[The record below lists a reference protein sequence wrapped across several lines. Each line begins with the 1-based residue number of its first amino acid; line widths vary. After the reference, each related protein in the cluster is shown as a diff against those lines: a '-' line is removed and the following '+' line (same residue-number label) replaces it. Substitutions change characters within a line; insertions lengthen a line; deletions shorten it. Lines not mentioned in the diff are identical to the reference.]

1 MHPAFLYWWK
11 YGRRQ
16 GECAAWAGSAS
27 AEAFRPWE
35 VRHFSGSRH
44 EGSMGGG
51 FGVRRPLRYLA
62 YKLELSDEQVTE
74 MARILNA
81 LKTERAQAEVDERR
95 TVSAFADAVE
105 AETFGEARA
114 DEGVALRSDSAER
127 VRHAVVRAL
136 REIHALLSAEQRK
149 RLAYLI
155 RTGALTL

>member
-16 GECAAWAGSAS
+16 GECAAWAGHGA

-35 VRHFSGSRH
+35 VHHASGSRH

-62 YKLELSDEQVTE
+62 YKLELDDAQVTE
-74 MARILNA
+74 MARILDA

-105 AETFGEARA
+105 AETFDEARA
-114 DEGVALRSDSAER
+114 GEGVALRVESAER
-127 VRHAVVRAL
+127 VRRAVVKAL
-136 REIHALLSAEQRK
+136 QQIHGVLSAEQRG

>member
-16 GECAAWAGSAS
+16 GECAAWAGHGSAQ
-27 AEAFRPWE
+27 AFRPWE
-35 VRHFSGSRH
+35 VHQSSGSRH
-44 EGSMGGG
+44 EGSIGAG

-62 YKLELSDEQVTE
+62 YKLELNDSQVTE

-105 AETFGEARA
+105 AEIFDEARA
-114 DEGVALRSDSAER
+114 GEGAALRIESAER
-127 VRHAVVRAL
+127 VRRAVVKAL
-136 REIHALLSAEQRK
+136 QQIHGLLNPEQRG